1 MSHFAKDCLEIAGEA
16 RHSDR
21 VFLDVAT
28 LVLLS
33 IQQPWYGMPRQFAD
47 VRRTGRDSVYLFGAK
62 RAGFDYVSEH
72 VGDLRIAAQIAYDRN
87 DLDGLIMRFLDVPCL
102 GLAKASFLAQMT
114 MANGACLDVH
124 NLRSLGLDAS
134 ATRLAKGA
142 TVATKAR
149 KVSTYNSAWQAV
161 GDSAYWWDS
170 WCEALL
176 TRSAYHRFN
185 SAAEVSAMHR
195 LPLS

>member
-1 MSHFAKDCLEIAGEA
+1 MSHFRNDCVPLACEA
-16 RHSDR
+16 RHSDK
-21 VFLDVAT
+21 VFLDVAS

-62 RAGFDYVSEH
+62 RAGFDYVAEH
-72 VGDLRIAAQIAYDRN
+72 VADLRIAAQIAYDRR
-87 DLDGLIMRFLDVPCL
+87 DLDGLVMRFLDVPCL

-114 MANGACLDVH
+114 MADGACLDVH
-124 NLRSLGLDAS
+124 NLRSIGLDAS
-134 ATRLAKGA
+134 AMRLAKGA

-149 KVSTYNSAWQAV
+149 KVSTYNSAWQSK
-161 GDSAYWWDS
+161 GDSAFWWDS
-170 WCEALL
+170 WCEGLL
-176 TRSAYHRFN
+176 TRSAYHRFTN
-185 SAAEVSAMHR
+185 AAEVSAMHL